1 MIGFVDWISNSLSFG
16 KRIIIM
22 SVLTFMDFGGLVV
35 VTLTIVCSPPDAT
48 LLHKD
53 LVEFLGNFFNVAFH
67 QDLFGV
73 MLLVDASRDI
83 FFVIF
88 TFPVG
93 NPQTGDNTQNCHENH
108 VQSSNKC

>member
-1 MIGFVDWISNSLSFG
+1 
-16 KRIIIM
+16 M

-35 VTLTIVCSPPDAT
+35 VNLSIVCSPPDAA

-53 LVEFLGNFFNVAFH
+53 LVEFLGHFFNVALH

-73 MLLVDASRDI
+73 MLFVDTSSDF

-88 TFPVG
+88 TFPVS
-93 NPQTGDNTQNCHENH
+93 NPQTGDNTQNCH
-108 VQSSNKC
+108 